1 MNYTNIKR
9 KFSLLIVVFL
19 VLLSVGCVPG
29 EVSQR
34 KAKELVVQNLEEK
47 YGGEFEVRSVEKQEL
62 GMSAMKDHI
71 YAMEVYSEDLDDTFH
86 VEIFRDGSRM
96 NDGYEELKYG
106 KQIEDEINSI
116 EYEENGWML
125 KRINI
130 YHSNVRDNTASR
142 DLQNY
147 KKNAEKL
154 VIRLFIEITGSD
166 EDGVTTDSLFAY
178 LNELQQ
184 SGYRLSVHL
193 NKGENSEI
201 INEKGL
207 KQIDDDDAIEKAV
220 IEVIN
225 ENPQQVEKYKNGNDR
240 LFGFFVGQTLK
251 KMGGKAN
258 PQKVNEI
265 VKKQLG

>member
-1 MNYTNIKR
+1 MVPSEKIRLIVAGSGGMHYINIKR
-9 KFSLLIVVFL
+9 KISPLIVVFL
-19 VLLSVGCVPG
+19 VLLSVGCVLG
-29 EVSQR
+29 EISQR

-106 KQIEDEINSI
+106 KQIEDEVNSVK
-116 EYEENGWML
+116 YKENGWML

-130 YHSNVRDNTASR
+130 YHSNVRDKTASK
-142 DLQNY
+142 DLQDY

-166 EDGVTTDSLFAY
+166 ADRSITDSLFDY
-178 LNELQQ
+178 LNALQQ

-193 NKGENSEI
+193 EKGENSEI
-201 INEKGL
+201 INARTDDEYIDREKISNALTGL
-207 KQIDDDDAIEKAV
+207 GE
-220 IEVIN
+220 
-225 ENPQQVEKYKNGNDR
+225 
-240 LFGFFVGQTLK
+240 
-251 KMGGKAN
+251 
-258 PQKVNEI
+258 
-265 VKKQLG
+265 

>member
-1 MNYTNIKR
+1 MVPSEKIRLIVAGSGGMHYINIKR
-9 KFSLLIVVFL
+9 KISPLIVVFL
-19 VLLSVGCVPG
+19 VLLSVGCVLG
-29 EVSQR
+29 EISQR

-71 YAMEVYSEDLDDTFH
+71 YAMEVYSEDLDGTFH

-106 KQIEDEINSI
+106 KQIEDEINSV
-116 EYEENGWML
+116 EYKENGWML

-130 YHSNVRDNTASR
+130 YHSNVRDKTASK
-142 DLQNY
+142 DLQDY

-166 EDGVTTDSLFAY
+166 ADGSITDSLFDY
-178 LNELQQ
+178 LNALQQ

-193 NKGENSEI
+193 EKGENSEI
-201 INEKGL
+201 INARTDDEYIDREKISNALTGL
-207 KQIDDDDAIEKAV
+207 GE
-220 IEVIN
+220 
-225 ENPQQVEKYKNGNDR
+225 
-240 LFGFFVGQTLK
+240 
-251 KMGGKAN
+251 
-258 PQKVNEI
+258 
-265 VKKQLG
+265 